1 MGLTDFNDDEVQE
14 LVLEQRHNELIKSL
28 SGVVSALKEKDNS
41 DIVSAID
48 DQKEKIAK
56 FIDYIKEDKEKDI
69 NIELN
74 QDKIVSSIDVM
85 ANSILQ
91 SLDELK
97 KLVIKTEQ
105 KEQKPNWEFNIVR
118 NRVSDLIET
127 VTAKQI

>member
-1 MGLTDFNDDEVQE
+1 ME
-14 LVLEQRHNELIKSL
+14 LDNEDKEFELILADKRHKELIATLGS
-28 SGVVSALKEKDNS
+28 VTSALKEKDNS
-41 DIVSAID
+41 DIVLAID
-48 DQKEKIAK
+48 SQKEKIEK
-56 FIDYIKEDKEKDI
+56 FINYVKEDKEKDI

-74 QDKIVSSIDVM
+74 QDKIVSSIDLM

-97 KLVIKTEQ
+97 KLVVKTEQ
-105 KEQKPNWEFNIVR
+105 KEEKPNWEFHIVR

>member
-1 MGLTDFNDDEVQE
+1 ME
-14 LVLEQRHNELIKSL
+14 LDNEDKEFELILADKRHKELISTL
-28 SGVVSALKEKDNS
+28 GSVTSALKEKDNS
-41 DIVSAID
+41 DIVLAID
-48 DQKEKIAK
+48 SQKEKIEK
-56 FIDYIKEDKEKDI
+56 FINYVKEDKEKDI

-74 QDKIVSSIDVM
+74 QDKIVSSIDLM

-97 KLVIKTEQ
+97 KLVVKSEY
-105 KEQKPNWEFNIVR
+105 KEQKPNWEFHIVR

>member
-85 ANSILQ
+85 ANSILK

-97 KLVIKTEQ
+97 KLVVKTEQ
-105 KEQKPNWEFNIVR
+105 KEEKPNWEFHIVR

>member
-1 MGLTDFNDDEVQE
+1 MAVEFDDEKF
-14 LVLEQRHNELIKSL
+14 EQLLAEKRHGELIKSL
-28 SGVVSALKEKDNS
+28 GGVVSALKEKDNS

-48 DQKEKIAK
+48 SQKEKIEK

-74 QDKIVSSIDVM
+74 QDKIVSSIDLM

-97 KLVIKTEQ
+97 KLVVKSEY
-105 KEQKPNWEFNIVR
+105 KEQKPNWEFHIVR

>member
-48 DQKEKIAK
+48 DQKEKIVK

-97 KLVIKTEQ
+97 KLVVKTEQ

>member
-97 KLVIKTEQ
+97 KLVVKTEQ

>member
-28 SGVVSALKEKDNS
+28 SGVVSALKEKNNS

-97 KLVIKTEQ
+97 KLVVKTEQ